1 MKSRQIIK
9 KAVELGK
16 KYRSGELEEENE
28 IRAYEAI
35 QSVEAAEDK
44 KYLLFIITKRSKN
57 CCLKKELK

>member
-28 IRAYEAI
+28 IRA
-35 QSVEAAEDK
+35 
-44 KYLLFIITKRSKN
+44 
-57 CCLKKELK
+57 